1 MSYKPHTPEWL
12 AAARKQA
19 GLSMAK
25 LAELAGVH
33 VNTVQYAERR
43 NYITTPN
50 IWAKLDAALYPIVPV
65 YFVNEDRLIADAQA
79 YAHLRGEDASCR
91 LCYVLGRDGIV
102 FVDVRP
108 IEEDVSSQFVVASWE
123 AALNLLTAQK
133 GLLG

>member
-1 MSYKPHTPEWL
+1 MNYKPHTPEWL

-43 NYITTPN
+43 NYITTPSV
-50 IWAKLDAALYPIVPV
+50 WAKLDKALYPIVPV
-65 YFVNEDRLIADAQA
+65 YFVNEDQLIADAQA
-79 YAHLRGEDASCR
+79 YAHLQGEDAPCR

-102 FVDVRP
+102 FTNVLP
-108 IEEDVSSQFVVASWE
+108 CEEDVSGQHVVVSWE

-133 GLLG
+133 ALVG